1 MNLHQKNQ
9 DRSLPPRHKDT
20 NELRA
25 TSDELHV
32 PHGGPVRT
40 SPFPLSPL
48 SNGGSTPV
56 SGLHAVVLCGGR
68 GERFWPKSRRALPK
82 QFITLFG
89 RQSLTQET
97 SARVLP
103 LCPLKRQLFVAP
115 AEFQSVLRRQLGR
128 DAHLVFEP
136 MGRNTAPAIGLAA
149 EYLKHED
156 PNATMLVLPADHLI
170 EDRAA
175 FLKAV
180 QMGAQLAQKRLLVT
194 FGIRPERPD
203 TGYGYIQL
211 GSRVAGKGR
220 LTAYRVLGFREKPSP
235 ARARAYLAAGNYVWN
250 SGMFIWRVD
259 AILAAFQKFMPEF
272 HAKLEE
278 FSMTIGTRREKSAI
292 VRLYRETP
300 SISIDYAVMEKADN
314 VACVRGTFDWDA
326 GIVAA
331 LGVKDLVIVRA
342 GDAVLVADRKHVG
355 RMKQLLAEIAGHAVG
370 ERHL

>member
-1 MNLHQKNQ
+1 MNLY
-9 DRSLPPRHKDT
+9 
-20 NELRA
+20 
-25 TSDELHV
+25 
-32 PHGGPVRT
+32 
-40 SPFPLSPL
+40 
-48 SNGGSTPV
+48 
-56 SGLHAVVLCGGR
+56 AVILCGGR
-68 GERFWPKSRRALPK
+68 GERFWPKSRRSLPK

-103 LCPLKRQLFVAP
+103 LCPLQRQLFVAP
-115 AEFQSVLRRQLGR
+115 AEFEPVLREQIGSS
-128 DAHLVFEP
+128 AHLVFEP

-156 PNATMLVLPADHLI
+156 PDATMLVLPADHLI
-170 EDRAA
+170 EDSAA

-180 QMGAQLAQKRLLVT
+180 QMGARLAREGALVT

-211 GSRVAGKGR
+211 AGRIVGKGR
-220 LTAYRVLGFREKPSP
+220 LTAHRVLGFKEKPSP

-250 SGMFIWRVD
+250 SGMFIWRVE
-259 AILAAFQKFMPEF
+259 AILAAFREFMPEF
-272 HAKLEE
+272 YAGLET
-278 FSMTIGTRREKSAI
+278 FGKAIGTRREKS
-292 VRLYRETP
+292 VLDQLYRDAQ

-314 VACVRGTFDWDA
+314 VACVRGAFDWDDVGSWLALARHTKPDTAGNVAHGTLVARDSANCVVDSDA

-342 GDAVLVADRKHVG
+342 GDAVLVAHRKHLG

-370 ERHL
+370 HRHL